1 MRGAPVRPGASM
13 RALARLVLPTLQAG
27 RAAAAAAGGAAQ
39 VGCAN
44 PIVQQKVPLFVTG
57 IAVAC
62 ESSWR

>member
-1 MRGAPVRPGASM
+1 M

-27 RAAAAAAGGAAQ
+27 RAAASAAGGAAQ